1 MFTLTSAAAQQIQ
14 QAAHAGDAMHLA
26 LRVAARPDADGSIQ
40 YGMGFDD
47 PDDTDLK
54 LEVEGVA
61 IVIAADH
68 QNILDDTTLDYVE
81 LQPGEFNFIFIEG
94 HQAAQTTTG
103 GCSSGACGS
112 GACGTTKGSCH

>member
-14 QAAHAGDAMHLA
+14 QAANASDAMHLA
-26 LRVAARPDADGSIQ
+26 LRVAARPEADGSIQ

-47 PDDTDLK
+47 PAETDLK

-68 QNILDDTTLDYVE
+68 QDILDDTTLDYVE

-94 HQAAQTTTG
+94 RQAEQTTTG
-103 GCSSGACGS
+103 GCAPSACGI
-112 GACGTTKGSCH
+112 GGCGSSKGGCH